1 MADIIYFKPQAK
13 LDAESNLKGF
23 IDLCRNKL
31 TVFGSDLPFDE
42 NTWDITPYINLKGQ
56 RNKRHALVFSTLK
69 SVNDRFP
76 KSMSEPFLSF
86 AKAYMRYMHGV
97 HPTIDYWKRL
107 TALRA
112 VNDALSENG
121 GCSDPV
127 RIDAFILNR
136 AAQMVR
142 EKYAGVVA
150 YHVGGHFEFL
160 SKFVNANCLNNFPF
174 PWRNFL
180 KRPGD
185 LGRVGKEFDERRHA
199 KLPSE
204 AALEALPKVF
214 HLATRP
220 GDVIIASVAVILLSS
235 PVRIS
240 EVLLLPEN
248 CEVDM
253 KRENGKDNAYGLRW
267 WPAKGADP
275 MVKWIMPS
283 WSSLVKE
290 AIRKIRTITA
300 EASRISRWY
309 QDNPGRIYLPADLDY
324 LRDQECLS
332 MTEVEKIIGL
342 TGRWE
347 GSAWCKRNKVKKHTS
362 KHLMFV
368 KYADFQNAVLSLLPK
383 GFPVLDPESGLK
395 YSDALFVCRTN
406 EMGIKITTYNC
417 MVEPISINQINT
429 GLGSRFVHGFPSV
442 FSRFGFTEPDGS
454 PINITTHQLRHFLN
468 TLAQSGS
475 MSQLDIAKWS
485 GRKDVRQNA
494 AYDHVTADEMLMKI
508 RESVGDESQS
518 FGPLA
523 QIPKNILIPRDEFAR
538 LIVPTAHTTDFGF
551 CIHDYTMSPCQI
563 YRDCIHCEE
572 LICIKGDKEKTERLR
587 QQLEESEYLMKKAE
601 NAVEEGY
608 AGGNRWLEHHRSAVE
623 RLTQLCAF
631 MDDPHVPVGSVI
643 QLTPKQSA
651 KRLNEQIKLP
661 KVQNS
666 TITSKIMAED
676 VETMDGLD
684 EKKTS

>member
-13 LDAESNLKGF
+13 LDAESNLNGF
-23 IDLCRNKL
+23 IDVCRNKL
-31 TVFGSDLPFDE
+31 TVFGADLPFDE
-42 NTWDITPYINLKGQ
+42 NTWDITPYINLKGHGN
-56 RNKRHALVFSTLK
+56 RRHALVFSSLK
-69 SVNDRFP
+69 SVNDKFP

-97 HPTIDYWKRL
+97 HPTIDYGKRL

-121 GCSDPV
+121 ENPDPL
-127 RIDAFILNR
+127 RMDAFILNR
-136 AAQMVR
+136 AAQLVR
-142 EKYAGVVA
+142 EKYTGGVA
-150 YHVGGHFEFL
+150 YRVGGHLEFL
-160 SKFVNANCLNNFPF
+160 SKFVNANYLVNFPF

-185 LGRVGKEFDERRHA
+185 KDRVGKEFDERRQS

-214 HLATRP
+214 HLATQPR
-220 GDVIIASVAVILLSS
+220 DVIVVSVAVILLSS
-235 PVRIS
+235 PNRIS
-240 EVLLLPEN
+240 EVLMLPEN

-253 KRENGKDNAYGLRW
+253 KRENDKDNAYGLRW

-290 AIRKIRTITA
+290 AISKIRTITA
-300 EASRISRWY
+300 EARRISKY
-309 QDNPGRIYLPADLDY
+309 YEDNPGRIYLPADLDY

-342 TGRWE
+342 TGRGK
-347 GSAWCKRNKVKKHTS
+347 GSEWCKRNKLKKHTS
-362 KHLMFV
+362 KHLTFV
-368 KYADFQNAVLSLLPK
+368 RFADFQNAVISLLPN
-383 GFPVLDPESGLK
+383 GFPVLDSETGLK
-395 YSDALFVCRTN
+395 YSEALFICRTN
-406 EMGIKITTYNC
+406 ELDPVNPIYSC
-417 MVEPISINQINT
+417 MIDPISINQINN
-429 GLGSRFVHGFPSV
+429 GLGAGLGHIRSSV
-442 FSRFGFTEPDGS
+442 FFRFGFTEPDGS
-454 PINITTHQLRHFLN
+454 PITITTHQFRHYLN
-468 TLAQSGS
+468 TIAQSGG

-494 AYDHVTADEMLMKI
+494 AYDHVTADQMLMKI
-508 RESVGDESQS
+508 RESFGDESQL

-523 QIPKNILIPRDEFAR
+523 EIPKNIPIPRDEFAR
-538 LIVPTAHTTDFGF
+538 LVVPTAHTTDFGF

-587 QQLEESEYLMKKAE
+587 QQREESEYLMKKAE

-608 AGGNRWLEHHRSAVE
+608 AGGNRWLEHHRSAVK

-666 TITSKIMAED
+666 TITSKIMTED